1 MLEWTGERFLPW
13 AEDATIAYE
22 HLHRYAV
29 ASRFVEGLRVL
40 DLATGEGYGANLL
53 ARKAASV
60 IGIDLDEATIRHAGN
75 KYDEANLRF
84 LVGDISQVPLAESEY
99 FDVIVCFEAIEHV
112 QEHQLLLDEIKR
124 LLVKDGLF
132 IISTP
137 NKAVY
142 TDEAGVEN
150 PFHVK
155 ELDFESFSQLLNRNF
170 KRTCFLGQRIYC
182 NSNIWPVPAE
192 TMEEERKVTEYLI
205 EKKSEF
211 TLTEADRRVPR
222 YLIALATDGS
232 ADFGLG
238 ESVLVDISD
247 EFTKQS
253 KRASERALSH
263 IGSLEKELAARAD
276 QIRSQ
281 EKALASREK
290 QVRSLEKE
298 LAARADQIRSQEKA
312 LASREKQ
319 VRSLEKELAARADH
333 ARQLGE
339 QIDQLC
345 LERDPIAEAL
355 NSTRAELN
363 CIKDGLGWKVLTRVR
378 TLKEALLPE
387 DSRRRKLY
395 DGWRK
400 GQMR

>member
-155 ELDFESFSQLLNRNF
+155 ELNFESFSQLLNRNF

-298 LAARADQIRSQEKA
+298 LAARAD
-312 LASREKQ
+312 
-319 VRSLEKELAARADH
+319 H

-378 TLKEALLPE
+378 TLKKALLPE